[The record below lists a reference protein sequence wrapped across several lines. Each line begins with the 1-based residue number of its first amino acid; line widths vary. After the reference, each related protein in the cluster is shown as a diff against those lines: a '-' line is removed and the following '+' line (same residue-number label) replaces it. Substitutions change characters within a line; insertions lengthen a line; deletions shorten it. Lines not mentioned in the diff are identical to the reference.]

1 MDYSKLMEQ
10 AAAYTQKFVDAAMP
24 VAQKAYEIGLL
35 TIQIDA
41 LQSIVLSIV
50 GFIWCYVF
58 YKLVKTSI
66 RNNWAPEIAVPM
78 YVLGGLVTIGS
89 TASSVVTF
97 FNIWLWVALF
107 KPELWLAK
115 QAIEKVLEVAK

>member
-58 YKLVKTSI
+58 YKLVKISIKKDWTSEVAI
-66 RNNWAPEIAVPM
+66 PM
-78 YVLGGLVTIGS
+78 YVLGGLSTVGTTIC
-89 TASSVVTF
+89 SVVTF
-97 FNIWLWVALF
+97 FNIWIWVALF